1 MSLTSSSPYKLVL
14 VLSELVLRGGFLVQN
29 TARSPVTL
37 TDMLTLTTGRFLD
50 QEGNVRVHFMTML
63 HFMFGNSGDIRTT
76 GFQGMIVYSEPIS
89 KEFSTLEITPA
100 ALQRLYK
107 T

>member
-1 MSLTSSSPYKLVL
+1 MYRTLGDRLSHSLTCSLLPL
-14 VLSELVLRGGFLVQN
+14 GGSWTRRECQGAFHDYV
-29 TARSPVTL
+29 A
-37 TDMLTLTTGRFLD
+37 
-50 QEGNVRVHFMTML
+50 L
-63 HFMFGNSGDIRTT
+63 HVWKSGDIRTT

-100 ALQRLYK
+100 ALQRRYK